1 MEKKIKKLF
10 TVWKFAEEEQWL
22 NEMAADGWELT
33 KVSVPNYTF
42 KKTAPNNYIYRLELL
57 DPKLTKK
64 EREDY
69 IDFIKETGAEKIG
82 EFSNWIYFRKKSGL
96 GPFNLFSDLD
106 SRIVHLERMFHRLL
120 WGFISITAVLLFLIT
135 LTAIQPYSIILPI
148 IAAVI
153 LVLILCLFGYGLT
166 QINNRK
172 KVLEEERKFRE

>member
-42 KKTAPNNYIYRLELL
+42 KKTTSDNYIYRLELL

-69 IDFIKETGAEKIG
+69 IHFIEETGAEKIG
-82 EFSNWIYFRKKSGL
+82 EFSNWIYFRKKSEL

-106 SRIVHLERMFHRLL
+106 SRIVHLKRMFQRLL
-120 WGFISITAVLLFLIT
+120 LGFISITAVLLFFIT
-135 LTAIQPYSIILPI
+135 LAAIQSHSIILPAI
-148 IAAVI
+148 TVVI
-153 LVLILCLFGYGLT
+153 LLLILCLFGYGLT
-166 QINNRK
+166 QINSRK
-172 KVLEEERKFRE
+172 KALEEERKFRE